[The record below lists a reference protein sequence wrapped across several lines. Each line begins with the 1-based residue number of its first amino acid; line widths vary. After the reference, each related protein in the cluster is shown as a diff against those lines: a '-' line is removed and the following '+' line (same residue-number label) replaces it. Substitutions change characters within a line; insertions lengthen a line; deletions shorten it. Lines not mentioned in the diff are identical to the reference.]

1 MELQPIIVTH
11 ILPSTTSFGATCG
24 ARPEAVFIPGKV
36 SNEAGLV
43 VGQKVMAQL
52 VPNTMQPEK
61 TPWLAARVEM
71 VEPEGVEELVTNRAL
86 DRMLDGGVWTAT
98 DISEEIGVT
107 TQEAQSLLLEA
118 FEDGKCAKFEL
129 KRAPKAA
136 PVQWFTCYPDRADV
150 AEWAED

>member
-61 TPWLAARVEM
+61 TPWLAARVEL
-71 VEPEGVEELVTNRAL
+71 VEPEGVGELVTNRAL
-86 DRMLDGGVWTAT
+86 DLLSGGGVWTAT
-98 DISEEIGVT
+98 DVAEELDVT
-107 TQEAQSLLLEA
+107 IQEAQNLLLEA
-118 FEDGKCAKFEL
+118 FDNGDCAKFEL
-129 KRAPKAA
+129 KRSPKAI
-136 PVQWFTCYPDRADV
+136 PVQWFTCHPDRADV